1 MQHFAFETNIIYVE
15 LIRRRDCCKKNCMV
29 NEKLF
34 FYDFATILIDLQGVY
49 FGVFKNLENRIEVY
63 QITFD

>member
-1 MQHFAFETNIIYVE
+1 MNGERKVILLRF
-15 LIRRRDCCKKNCMV
+15 C
-29 NEKLF
+29 
-34 FYDFATILIDLQGVY
+34 TILIDLQGVY